1 MEFFP
6 KFEDWKKEYL
16 TQGDTPFF
24 HAKSEFLVYVE
35 QESYKFEDEHEKE
48 FLLNCEYIQN
58 VSGVIIGYSE
68 NDLIEIYK
76 DLQEDWATDK
86 VIGVWEEGDDE
97 QKNSFEYIKNV
108 TYYVAFLAHP
118 ESNLTKKMPVRRR
131 GEIQEILIKYINKII
146 YTRMFLKNINEAIN
160 SGYKMADVLESMR
173 EIEEDTAKI
182 MGLTVPQL
190 YKWIEK
196 NTKEVK

>member
-86 VIGVWEEGDDE
+86 VIDVWEGDNVG

-108 TYYVAFLAHP
+108 CYYVAFLAHP
-118 ESNLTKKMPVRRR
+118 ESNLTKEMPIKRRS
-131 GEIQEILIKYINKII
+131 EIQEILINHIKKINCS
-146 YTRMFLKNINEAIN
+146 RSMLKNINEAIN
-160 SGYKMADVLESMR
+160 SGYKMADVLEAMR